1 MKNVTQ
7 YINWYD
13 HLKGF

>member
-7 YINWYD
+7 CIKWYD

>member
-1 MKNVTQ
+1 VTQ
-7 YINWYD
+7 YIKWYD